1 MSAAYDEMVTGNGA
15 LRPHW
20 RALMEIVWTL
30 APDQLGERLA
40 RVSAQIADDDEIVTL
55 PERGGA
61 HGRRLDLLPLI
72 LPAAEWQAISAGMV
86 QRARLLD
93 MILADLYGPQRLLE
107 ERLLP
112 PYLVL
117 GNPAFLRPLRGVR
130 PRGDA
135 PQLYFYAADLVRLP
149 SGEWR
154 VFADRT
160 QAPGGVGYAL
170 HHRSVLARTVPEMF
184 RATQVQRLDPFIDLW
199 QSSLRATARDSA
211 EAPQIV
217 LLTPG
222 PYNDAYFEHVF
233 LARALGITL
242 VQSSDLTVRDDY
254 VYLKTL
260 DGLQRVDVIY
270 RRVDGDY
277 CDSLELREDSALGIA
292 GLVQVAR
299 ARNVALLNL
308 PGSALV
314 EAPAFTPF
322 LPELCRRL
330 LGGELRLPAVTT
342 WWCGQERALGE
353 VRAALDG
360 FAVHS
365 VFDPDPVPL
374 DPALLA
380 AEDRAEFEAQ
390 LARHPERFVARQK
403 MMPSAV
409 PCLVA
414 DEAAREDRR
423 FVPKPVVLRVM
434 ALWRDGDWVAMP
446 GGLARI
452 VTDHSIYRSTLRH
465 GGVAKDVWVLSE
477 QDADAPLHIA
487 PAAPVRDARPEG
499 ALRSRTADDLFW
511 LGRHVERLD
520 AGTRQFQATLHRLAS
535 GGLSARDLAE
545 LGRLAEAL
553 KRTGWIGHALAAAP
567 VDGTMFL
574 AGVIDAAIDGTAT
587 RICIEAIRRL
597 TLAARDQLSRDMW
610 RTLHHLTG
618 DAAQR
623 FARAPRE
630 PDRLLEALDA
640 TIATIAAFAGL
651 AAENMARGAGWRFLD
666 LGRRIER
673 GVAIAQMVGGVM
685 TGPPAQIEAGL
696 RLALELCDST
706 TAYLQRDPVATS
718 YAEALAF
725 VLADRSNPRSLLY
738 QLVRIERHLGAQ
750 AATGRSVES
759 RIPALTAGVDEFM
772 RAAAPGAAAAALL
785 DRATADLMALSDAI
799 MRAFFTHTASAQ
811 LTGFAGRSLL
821 TGAET

>member
-1 MSAAYDEMVTGNGA
+1 LDCVYDEMVTGSGA

-20 RALMEIVWTL
+20 RALMETVWSV
-30 APDQLGERLA
+30 APEQLGDRLA
-40 RVSAQIADDDEIVTL
+40 RLSAQIADDDEIATL
-55 PERGGA
+55 PERGLA
-61 HGRRLDLLPLI
+61 RGRRLDLLPLI
-72 LPAAEWQAISAGMV
+72 LPAAEWQAIADGLV

-93 MILADLYGPQRLLE
+93 LILADLYGAQRLLD

-117 GNPAFLRPLRGVR
+117 ANPAFLRPLRGVR
-130 PRGDA
+130 PRDGA
-135 PQLYFYAADLVRLP
+135 PQLYFYAADLVRLA

-170 HHRSVLARTVPEMF
+170 HHRGALARTVPEMF
-184 RATQVQRLDPFIDLW
+184 RAVEVRRLDPFIDLW
-199 QSSLRATARDSA
+199 RSSLGAMARDRA

-233 LARALGITL
+233 LARALGVTL
-242 VQSSDLTVRDDY
+242 VQGTDLTVRDDF

-260 DGLQRVDVIY
+260 DGLQRVDVVY

-277 CDSLELREDSALGIA
+277 CDSLELREDSALGVA

-299 ARNVALLNL
+299 ARNVAILNL

-314 EAPAFTPF
+314 EAPAFAPF
-322 LPELCRRL
+322 LPQLCRRL
-330 LGGELRLPAVTT
+330 LGSELRLPAVTT

-360 FAVHS
+360 FALHP

-380 AEDRAEFEAQ
+380 AGDRAAFEAQ
-390 LARHPERFVARQK
+390 LARHPERFVAREK
-403 MMPSAV
+403 MAPSAV
-409 PCLVA
+409 PCLAV
-414 DEAAREDRR
+414 DETARENRR

-434 ALWRDGDWVAMP
+434 ALWHDGAWVAMP
-446 GGLARI
+446 GGIARI

-465 GGVAKDVWVLSE
+465 GGIAKDVWVLDE
-477 QDADAPLHIA
+477 QDADPPLRVAAGA
-487 PAAPVRDARPEG
+487 PAGAARKES

-520 AGTRQFQATLHRLAS
+520 AGTRQFQAALHRLAA
-535 GGLSARDLAE
+535 GGLGARELAE
-545 LGRLAEAL
+545 LARLAEAL
-553 KRTGWIGHALAAAP
+553 RRTGWIGRALAAAP
-567 VDGTMFL
+567 VDGAMFHD
-574 AGVIDAAIDGTAT
+574 GVIDAAIDGTAT
-587 RICIEAIRRL
+587 RICIDAIRRL
-597 TLAARDQLSRDMW
+597 TLAARDQLSLDMW

-623 FARAPRE
+623 FARGSRE
-630 PDRLLEALDA
+630 PDRLLEALES
-640 TIATIAAFAGL
+640 TITAIAAFAGL
-651 AAENMARGAGWRFLD
+651 AAENMTRGAGWRFLD

-673 GVAIAQMVGGVM
+673 GIAIAQAVAGVM
-685 TGPPAQIEAGL
+685 TGPPAQMEAGL

-706 TAYLQRDPVATS
+706 NAYLQRDPAATS

-725 VLADRSNPRSLLY
+725 VLADRGNPRSLLY
-738 QLVRIERHLGAQ
+738 QLARIERHLDAQ
-750 AATGRSVES
+750 AALPLAES
-759 RIPALTAGVDEFM
+759 SIPALIAGIDRVLH
-772 RAAAPGAAAAALL
+772 AAAPEEAQALL
-785 DRATADLMALSDAI
+785 DRAAAEFMALSDAI

-811 LTGFAGRSLL
+811 LMGFAGRSLL
-821 TGAET
+821 GGA

>member
-1 MSAAYDEMVTGNGA
+1 LDCAYDEMVTGSGA

-20 RALMEIVWTL
+20 RALMETVWSV
-30 APDQLGERLA
+30 APEQLGDRLA
-40 RVSAQIADDDEIVTL
+40 RISAQIADDDEIASL
-55 PERGGA
+55 PERGIA
-61 HGRRLDLLPLI
+61 RGRRLDLLPLI
-72 LPAAEWQAISAGMV
+72 LPAAEWRAIAEGLV

-149 SGEWR
+149 SGQWR

-160 QAPGGVGYAL
+160 QAPGGIGYAV
-170 HHRSVLARTVPEMF
+170 HHRNVLARTVPEMF
-184 RATQVQRLDPFIDLW
+184 RAAEVQRLEPFIDLW
-199 QSSLRATARDSA
+199 QSSLGAMAPERA

-242 VQSSDLTVRDDY
+242 VQSTDLTVRDDF

-260 DGLQRVDVIY
+260 QGLRRVDVIY

-277 CDSLELREDSALGIA
+277 CDNLELREDSALGVA

-299 ARNVALLNL
+299 ARNVAILNL

-314 EAPAFTPF
+314 EAPAFAPF

-380 AEDRAEFEAQ
+380 TEDRAAFEAQ
-390 LARHPERFVARQK
+390 LARNPERFVAREK
-403 MMPSAV
+403 MAPSAV
-409 PCLVA
+409 PCFVA
-414 DEAAREDRR
+414 EEAAREDRR

-434 ALWRDGDWVAMP
+434 ALWHGGEWVAMP
-446 GGLARI
+446 GGIARI

-465 GGVAKDVWVLSE
+465 GGTAKDVWVLAE
-477 QDADAPLHIA
+477 QDADAPLRAAHGA
-487 PAAPVRDARPEG
+487 PARAARPEG

-520 AGTRQFQATLHRLAS
+520 AGTRQFQAALHRLAA

-545 LGRLAEAL
+545 LARLAEAL
-553 KRTGWIGHALAAAP
+553 RRTGWIGQALAAAP
-567 VDGTMFL
+567 VGGAMFL
-574 AGVIDAAIDGTAT
+574 DGVVDAATDGTAT
-587 RICIEAIRRL
+587 RICVDAIRRL
-597 TLAARDQLSRDMW
+597 TLAARDQLSLDMW
-610 RTLHHLTG
+610 RMLHRLTG
-618 DAAQR
+618 EAALR
-623 FARAPRE
+623 FARGPRE
-630 PDRLLEALDA
+630 PDRLLEALDG
-640 TIATIAAFAGL
+640 TIAAIAAFAGF
-651 AAENMARGAGWRFLD
+651 AAENMTRGAGWRFLD
-666 LGRRIER
+666 LGRRLER
-673 GVAIAQMVGGVM
+673 GIAIAQAVSGVM
-685 TGPPAQIEAGL
+685 TGPPAQMEAGL

-706 TAYLQRDPVATS
+706 NAYLQRDPAAAS
-718 YAEALAF
+718 YAEALGF
-725 VLADRSNPRSLLY
+725 VLADPDNPRSLLY
-738 QLVRIERHLGAQ
+738 QLARIERHLGAL
-750 AATGRSVES
+750 AAALRPAES
-759 RIPALTAGVDEFM
+759 RIPALIAGIDDFM
-772 RAAAPGAAAAALL
+772 RAAAPEEAQALL
-785 DRATADLMALSDAI
+785 DRAAADLMALSDAI

-811 LTGFAGRSLL
+811 LTGFAFRSLL
-821 TGAET
+821 AGVER

>member
-1 MSAAYDEMVTGNGA
+1 MASVYDEMVTGTGA

-20 RALMEIVWTL
+20 RALMEIVWSL
-30 APDQLGERLA
+30 APEQLGERLA
-40 RVSAQIADDDEIVTL
+40 RISAQIADDDEIVAL

-61 HGRRLDLLPLI
+61 RGRRLDLLPLI
-72 LPAAEWQAISAGMV
+72 LPAAEWQAISTGMV

-93 MILADLYGPQRLLE
+93 MILADLYGAQRLLE
-107 ERLLP
+107 EQLLP

-130 PRGDA
+130 PWGDA

-170 HHRSVLARTVPEMF
+170 HHRGVLARTVPEMF
-184 RATQVQRLDPFIDLW
+184 RATQVRRLDPFIELW
-199 QSSLRATARDSA
+199 QSSLRAMARDRA

-233 LARALGITL
+233 LARALGIPL
-242 VQSSDLTVRDDY
+242 VQSSDLTVRDDF

-260 DGLQRVDVIY
+260 AGLQRVDVIY

-277 CDSLELREDSALGIA
+277 CDSLELREDSALGVA

-299 ARNVALLNL
+299 SRNVAILNL

-314 EAPAFTPF
+314 EAPAFAPF
-322 LPELCRRL
+322 LPKLCRKL
-330 LGGELRLPAVTT
+330 LGGELLLPAVTT
-342 WWCGQERALGE
+342 WWCGQERALSE
-353 VRAALDG
+353 VRAALDN

-390 LARHPERFVARQK
+390 LARHPERFVAREK
-403 MMPSAV
+403 MMPSGV

-414 DEAAREDRR
+414 GEAAHEDRR

-446 GGLARI
+446 GGIARI

-465 GGVAKDVWVLSE
+465 GGVAKDVWVLSDNDTE
-477 QDADAPLHIA
+477 PPVHIA
-487 PAAPVRDARPEG
+487 SGAPASAPRPEIG
-499 ALRSRTADDLFW
+499 LRSRTADDLFW
-511 LGRHVERLD
+511 LGRHIERLD
-520 AGTRQFQATLHRLAS
+520 AGTRQFQAALYRLAS
-535 GGLSARDLAE
+535 GGLSARDFAE
-545 LGRLAEAL
+545 LARLAEAL
-553 KRTGWIGHALAAAP
+553 QRTGWIGQALAAAP
-567 VDGTMFL
+567 VDGAMFL

-587 RICIEAIRRL
+587 RICVEAIRRL
-597 TLAARDQLSRDMW
+597 TLAARDQLSLDMW

-618 DAAQR
+618 DAAAR

-630 PDRLLEALDA
+630 PDQLLDALDG
-640 TIATIAAFAGL
+640 TITTIAAFAGL
-651 AAENMARGAGWRFLD
+651 AAENMARGSGWRFLD

-673 GVAIAQMVGGVM
+673 GVAIAQTVGGVM
-685 TGPPAQIEAGL
+685 TGPPSQMEAGL
-696 RLALELCDST
+696 RLALELCDAT
-706 TAYLQRDPVATS
+706 TAYLQREPAAAS
-718 YAEALAF
+718 YAEALIF

-738 QLVRIERHLGAQ
+738 QLARIERHLGAL
-750 AATGRSVES
+750 AAAGRPAES
-759 RIPALTAGVDEFM
+759 RIAALVAAIDEFA
-772 RAAAPGAAAAALL
+772 RAAAPDAAAALL
-785 DRATADLMALSDAI
+785 ERAAADLMALSDAI
-799 MRAFFTHTASAQ
+799 MRAYFTHTAAAQ
-811 LTGFAGRSLL
+811 LTGFAVRSLL